1 VRCGFLFRI
10 VLEKDCVAYYDC
22 NAYRV
27 INQTNSKI
35 NLSLYMKSKF
45 CLTLLGFLFCA
56 LSWGQTRQVIGHVY
70 KENTNQPIPSA
81 TVRVKNGTATTTAD
95 TAGNFRINVP
105 AGNTV
110 LVVSSI
116 GFSNTEI
123 AVGNLSVVDVF
134 MPQVI
139 STMND
144 VVVIGYGTARKK
156 DITGA
161 TSSISGS
168 QLEKIPVSNVAEAI
182 TGRLAGVQVTTVD
195 GAPGAEIVIRIR
207 GGGSVTQDNSPLYI
221 VDGFPVSNINDIATT
236 DIASFNVLK
245 DASSAAIYGAKGANG
260 VVLITT
266 KSAKG
271 GKTVVSYN
279 GFGQVKT
286 LPRELDVL
294 SPYEFVLAQY
304 EYAKLRNDTSAF
316 TKYFGVYGDLE
327 LYKNQK
333 PTDWQKELFG
343 KPIYSQQHNISVTGG
358 NERTKISFSA
368 TENKDQGLMA
378 GSNYERQYINFK
390 LNHEVSRKV
399 TIDLASRFSNAITNG
414 AGTSGNSSVRIG
426 DGITTR
432 PINGLAD
439 YIDFSDLDVAAGDDE
454 YEQFLR
460 SLVKPTELAA
470 QDYRQRKNKVFN
482 MMAAVNWTIIRD
494 MVYRSEFGLDLTYD
508 RTKRYYG
515 PLTGES
521 KNVGG
526 NLPLGELTSTEG
538 KKYRWANTVT
548 YNFKLGSKHAFTTLL
563 GQELIGQSGFVEFNR
578 AKYFNVNTPPDVLFA
593 NMQLGTPDG
602 HTTRE
607 TLGENMSSFFGRVNY
622 TLLDKY
628 IFNVTTRADA
638 SSRFAP
644 GNRWGVFP
652 AVGVR
657 WQISGEDFMKDV
669 SFVSDLGLRASWGQA
684 GNNRISDNSWRQ
696 IWLTSV
702 SRTYGWGD
710 INNTYWTPGSSVLPN
725 PNIKW
730 ETTVTRNT
738 GLDFSLFHNKLSGT
752 FEAYWNTTK
761 DLLVQQSIPQYTGY
775 TSQIINIGQTSNR
788 GLELS
793 LNSTVIS
800 NKDFQLT
807 VSFNAG
813 TNKTRIDD
821 LGGVN
826 SYPLTSN
833 WASTD
838 LKSQDDY
845 LFQVG
850 RSIGLIYGY
859 VTDGFYTADDFES
872 YDPASRSYV
881 LKKGVASDL
890 GILGLSGSYFKSGT
904 IYPGLLKLKDLDGDG
919 FVTADKDRQ
928 IIGNALP
935 KAQGGFGAT
944 ANYKG
949 FEGSLFFNWV
959 YGNDVYNTGKISFNQ
974 YYRTTFG
981 NMLDDVNSSSRFKYI
996 DANGSLVTDLA
1007 ELAKL
1012 NANASIWSPFSFGTA
1027 TPVVHSWA
1035 IEDGSFLRL
1044 NNVTIG
1050 YSLPKKLISRV
1061 SMTKFKIYATVY
1073 NALLFTKYSGYDP
1086 EVSTTRNSGYS
1097 QLTPGVDY
1105 SAYPKSR
1112 SYTLGVNISF

>member
-1 VRCGFLFRI
+1 M
-10 VLEKDCVAYYDC
+10 K
-22 NAYRV
+22 N
-27 INQTNSKI
+27 KI
-35 NLSLYMKSKF
+35 

-56 LSWGQTRQVIGHVY
+56 VAWGQTRQVSGHVY

-81 TVRVKNGTATTTAD
+81 TVSVKNGAAVTTTD
-95 TAGNFRINVP
+95 TAGYFRINVP
-105 AGNTV
+105 EGNAI

-123 AVGNLSVVDVF
+123 AVGNNLTVDVY
-134 MPQVI
+134 MPQVV

-144 VVVIGYGTARKK
+144 VVVIGYGTARKR

-161 TSSISGS
+161 TSSLPGS

-182 TGRLAGVQVTTVD
+182 TGRLAGVQVTTID
-195 GAPGAEIVIRIR
+195 GAPGSEIVIRVR

-221 VDGFPVSNINDIATT
+221 VDGFPVSNINDISPG
-236 DIASFNVLK
+236 DIASFDVLK

-279 GFGQVKT
+279 GFGQART

-294 SPYEFVLAQY
+294 SPYQFVLAQY
-304 EYAKLRNDTSAF
+304 EYAKLRNDTSSF
-316 TKYFGVYGDLE
+316 TKYFGVYDDLE

-343 KPIYSQQHNISVTGG
+343 KPVYSQQHNLSVTGG
-358 NERTKISFSA
+358 TDRTKISFSA
-368 TENKDQGLMA
+368 SENKDQGLMP
-378 GSNYERQYINFK
+378 GSNYERQYLNFK
-390 LNHEVSRKV
+390 LNHEISKSVR
-399 TIDLASRFSNAITNG
+399 IDLGTRFSNAVTNG
-414 AGTSGNSSVRIG
+414 AGTSGNASVRVG
-426 DGITTR
+426 DAITTR

-460 SLVKPTELAA
+460 ARVSPTEIAA
-470 QDYRQRKNKVFN
+470 QDYRQRKNKILN
-482 MMAAVNWTIIRD
+482 LMAAVNWN
-494 MVYRSEFGLDLTYD
+494 VLENLLYRSEFGYDLAWD

-526 NLPLGELTSTEG
+526 NLPLGELSNTDG
-538 KKYRWANTVT
+538 RKYRWANTIN
-548 YNFKLGSKHAFTTLL
+548 YNFKLAGAHAFTAML
-563 GQELIGQSGFVEFNR
+563 GQEVIGQSGFVEFNR
-578 AKYFNVNTPPDVLFA
+578 AKYFNINTPPDVLFA
-593 NMQLGTPDG
+593 NMQLGTADG

-607 TLGENMSSFFGRVNY
+607 TLGENMASFFGRVNY
-622 TLLDKY
+622 TLRDKY
-628 IFNVTTRADA
+628 IFNVMARADA

-644 GNRWGVFP
+644 ENRWGIFP
-652 AVGVR
+652 AAGFKWR
-657 WQISGEDFMKDV
+657 ISGEDFMSDAD
-669 SFVSDLGLRASWGQA
+669 FVSDLGLRVSWGEA

-696 IWLTSV
+696 IYSTSV
-702 SRTYGWGD
+702 TRTYGWGD

-730 ETTVTRNT
+730 ETTVTRNA
-738 GLDFSLFHNKLSGT
+738 GLDFSLFRNRLSGT

-761 DLLVQQSIPQYTGY
+761 DLLVQQPIPPYTGY

-788 GLELS
+788 GLEFS
-793 LNSTVIS
+793 LNSTLVS
-800 NKDFQLT
+800 KKDFQLT
-807 VSFNAG
+807 FSFNAG

-821 LGGVN
+821 LGGAT
-826 SYPLTSN
+826 SYPLQSN

-838 LKSQDDY
+838 LKAQDDY
-845 LFQVG
+845 LFAVG
-850 RSIGLIYGY
+850 RSIGLIYGF
-859 VTDGFYTADDFES
+859 VTDGFYTPADFES
-872 YDPASRSYV
+872 YDPSTRSYV
-881 LKKGVASDL
+881 LKNGVANDV
-890 GILGLSGSYFKSGT
+890 GILGLSGSYFRSGT
-904 IYPGLLKLKDLDGDG
+904 LFPGLLKLKDLDGDG
-919 FVTADKDRQ
+919 LVTADKDRT

-935 KAQGGFGAT
+935 KAQGGFGVNAT
-944 ANYKG
+944 YKG
-949 FEGSLFFNWV
+949 FDGGLFFNWV
-959 YGNDVYNTGKISFNQ
+959 YGNDVYNTGKIAFNQ
-974 YYRTTFG
+974 YYRSTWG
-981 NMLDDVNSSSRFKYI
+981 NMLDDVNASRRFKYI
-996 DANGSLVTDLA
+996 DANGTLVTDLT

-1012 NANASIWSPFSFGTA
+1012 NANATIWSPFSFGTA

-1050 YSLPKKLISRV
+1050 YSFPKQMISRV
-1061 SMTKFKIYATVY
+1061 AMSKLRVYATVY

-1105 SAYPKSR
+1105 SAYPKAR
-1112 SYTLGVNISF
+1112 TYTVGVNVSF